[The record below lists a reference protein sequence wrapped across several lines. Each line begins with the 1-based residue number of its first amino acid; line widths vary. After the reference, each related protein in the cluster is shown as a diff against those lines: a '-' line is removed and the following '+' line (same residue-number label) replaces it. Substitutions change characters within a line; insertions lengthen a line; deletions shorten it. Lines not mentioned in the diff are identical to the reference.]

1 MILQLYDLVRLEYV
15 STCTIPMNRKH
26 EKVVSYCEKNL
37 KAYNPL
43 AMWFPDKLKASNLQS
58 HKTFSQ

>member
-1 MILQLYDLVRLEYV
+1 
-15 STCTIPMNRKH
+15 MNRKH
-26 EKVVSYCEKNL
+26 EKVVSYCENFSPI